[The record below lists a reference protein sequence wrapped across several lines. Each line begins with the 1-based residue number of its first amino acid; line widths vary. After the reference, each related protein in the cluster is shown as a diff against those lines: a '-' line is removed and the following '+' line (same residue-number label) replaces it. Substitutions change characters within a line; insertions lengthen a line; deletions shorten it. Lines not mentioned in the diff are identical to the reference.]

1 MNSFFKE
8 LEEELKP
15 QIEKILNHRFI
26 HRIRD
31 GYLNKQQL
39 QYFALQYSIY
49 IQHFPRFLSACA
61 ANVLDDETRLA
72 LVDNLWDEHGNG
84 KIEDSH
90 RVLYKNFAMALG
102 ISSEMYDNAQPIV
115 TTEICVENIFNMC
128 QDRDFRVGLGALGP
142 GTEYF
147 TDDEYR
153 IIVSGLEKYDF
164 ISKEA
169 LRFWHVHISL
179 DEDHYSDM
187 VKSIEPWTR
196 DIDGQDKIREGARK
210 AIALEYLFW
219 EGLEDHL
226 IE

>member
-1 MNSFFKE
+1 MNTFFKE
-8 LEEELKP
+8 LEKELQP

-26 HRIRD
+26 HRIQD
-31 GYLNKQQL
+31 GYLNKKQL

-61 ANVLDDETRLA
+61 ANILDDETRLA
-72 LVDNLWDEHGNG
+72 LVENLWDEHGNG
-84 KIEDSH
+84 KIADSH
-90 RVLYKNFAMALG
+90 RVLYKKFALSLG
-102 ISSEMYDNAQPIV
+102 ITSEAYDAAEPLP

-147 TDDEYR
+147 TNEEY
-153 IIVSGLEKYDF
+153 INIVSGLKKYDF
-164 ISKEA
+164 LTDED
-169 LRFWHVHISL
+169 LRFWNVHISL

-187 VKSIEPWTR
+187 VQAILPWTQDR
-196 DIDGQDKIREGARK
+196 EGQEKIREGARK

-219 EGLEDHL
+219 EGLEDNL
-226 IE
+226 IQ